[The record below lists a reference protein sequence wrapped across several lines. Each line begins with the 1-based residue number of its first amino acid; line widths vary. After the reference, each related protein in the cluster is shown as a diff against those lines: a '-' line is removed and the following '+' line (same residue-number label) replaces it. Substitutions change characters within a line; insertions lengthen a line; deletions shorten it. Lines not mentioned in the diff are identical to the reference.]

1 MLSLVSTKNNI
12 MNIKSLF
19 KICLFALLIVAC
31 KNEAK
36 PDMAEVVETENAV
49 KEAFSF
55 NVEEF
60 ADIKVLRYQI
70 PGWDNLTLKE
80 QKLVYYLTEAGLAG
94 RDIMWDQNYRHNLT
108 IRKAL
113 ENVYTQFSGDKT
125 TSDWGNFETYL
136 KRVWFSNGIHHHY
149 SNAKLVPEFSKA
161 YLNDLLAATS
171 TKLEGE
177 AFDVIFND
185 KDSKKVNQAKGVDNV
200 LASAVNFYGPDVTN
214 KDVAD
219 FYKAKKSPDPKKPLS
234 YGLNSQ
240 LVKENGVLKE
250 RVYKS
255 GGLYGSAIDQVVTWL
270 EKAQGVA
277 ENEAQ
282 GNALDLLIKYYKT
295 GDLQT
300 WDDYNVAWTAA
311 TDGNID
317 YINSFIE
324 VYNDPMGYRGSY
336 ETVVQ
341 INDFDM
347 SKKMAVVSGNA
358 QWFEDNSPL
367 MDEHKKK
374 NVVGVSYKVVN
385 VAGEAGDA
393 SPSTPIGVNLPNA
406 NWIRA
411 AVGSKSVSLG
421 NIINAYNNAGGSGR
435 LKEFVHDE
443 EELQLEEEYGQLAD
457 KLHTA
462 LHEVIGHA
470 SGQLNPGVGETKETL
485 KNYASTLEEGRAD
498 LVGLYYLYDSKLQE
512 LGLVEDW
519 KKVGMAAYDGYI
531 RNGLVSQLIRLNLG
545 DDVEEAHMRNRQ
557 WVSAWVFEKGKADNV
572 IEKVTRDGKTY
583 YNINDYEKLHALFG
597 QLLRETQ
604 RIKSEGDFAAVEALV
619 EGYGVKVDQVLHA
632 EVLERNKQFPSP
644 PYSGF
649 VNPVLV
655 PETNDAGEITAI
667 KVTQPKAF
675 AEQML
680 NYSKNYSHLPAVN

>member
-1 MLSLVSTKNNI
+1 MKL
-12 MNIKSLF
+12 KSLF
-19 KICLFALLIVAC
+19 KICLLALLIVAC
-31 KNEAK
+31 NEDVK
-36 PDMAEVVETENAV
+36 EVIVEKAEVEFN
-49 KEAFSF
+49 F
-55 NVEEF
+55 NVEQF
-60 ADIKVLRYQI
+60 ADIKILRYQI
-70 PGWDNLTLKE
+70 PGWEDLTLKE

-94 RDIMWDQNYRHNLT
+94 RDIMWDQNYRHNLK
-108 IRKAL
+108 IRRAL
-113 ENVYTQFSGDKT
+113 ENVYAQYNGDKT
-125 TSDWGNFETYL
+125 SDNWKAFETYL

-149 SNAKLVPEFSKA
+149 SNDKLTPDFTQA
-161 YLNDLLAATS
+161 YLNELFKLTN
-171 TKLEGE
+171 TKLDGA
-177 AFDVIFND
+177 AFDAIFSD
-185 KDSKKVNQAKGVDNV
+185 EDSKKVNQSKGVDNV
-200 LASAVNFYGPDVTN
+200 ALSAVNFYGPNVTSDDVIS
-214 KDVAD
+214 
-219 FYKAKKSPDPKKPLS
+219 FYKTKKSPNPDRPLS

-240 LVKENGVLKE
+240 LVKEDGVLKE

-255 GGLYGSAIDQVVTWL
+255 GGLYGAAIDNIIAWL
-270 EKAQGVA
+270 EKASGVA
-277 ENEAQ
+277 ENEDQ
-282 GNALDLLIKYYKT
+282 GNAIDLLIKYYRT

-300 WDDYNVAWTAA
+300 WDDYNVAWTSA
-311 TDGNID
+311 TAGNVD

-324 VYNDPMGYRGSY
+324 VYNDPLGYRGSY
-336 ETVVQ
+336 ETIVQ

-347 SKKMAVVSGNA
+347 STKMAVLSENA

-367 MDEHKKK
+367 MDAHKKDS
-374 NVVGVSYKVVN
+374 VVGVTYKVVN

-411 AVGSKSVSLG
+411 EVGSKSVSLG
-421 NIINAYNNAGGSGR
+421 NITYAYSNAGSSGR

-443 EELQLEEEYGQLAD
+443 EELKLEEEFGGLAD

-462 LHEVIGHA
+462 LHEVVGHA
-470 SGQLNPGVGETKETL
+470 SGQLNKGVGETKETL

-519 KKVGMAAYDGYI
+519 KKIGMAAYDGYI

-557 WVSAWVFEKGKADNV
+557 WVSAWAFEKGMEDNV

-583 YNINDYEKLHALFG
+583 FNINDYDKLHDLFG

-604 RIKSEGDFAAVEALV
+604 RIKSEGDYAAVEALV
-619 EGYGVKVDQVLHA
+619 EGYGVKVDQAIHA
-632 EVLERNKQFPSP
+632 EVLERNKQFTSA

-649 VNPVLV
+649 VNPILV
-655 PETNDAGEITAI
+655 PERNDAGAITSI
-667 KVTQPKAF
+667 KVTQPEGF
-675 AEQML
+675 SEQML
-680 NYSKNYSHLPAVN
+680 YYSKNYNHLPDVN